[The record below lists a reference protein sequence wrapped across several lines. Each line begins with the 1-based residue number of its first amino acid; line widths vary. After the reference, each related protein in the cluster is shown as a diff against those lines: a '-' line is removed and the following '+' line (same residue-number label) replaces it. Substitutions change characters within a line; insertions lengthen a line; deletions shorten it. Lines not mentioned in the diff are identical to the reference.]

1 MVGKANQERRQ
12 ALVAMRAGAEPAWG
26 QGGSSPP
33 PTPRTPLEAK
43 RKDEERGLKPPYPK
57 NSIGGKKEGRGGDK
71 GKEEKDVGGRTRRR
85 EEKGGKRRGR
95 KRKEPSCA
103 KGWCQDD
110 LMKLDAGE
118 VRRSLLKLPEALLE
132 AS

>member
-1 MVGKANQERRQ
+1 
-12 ALVAMRAGAEPAWG
+12 
-26 QGGSSPP
+26 
-33 PTPRTPLEAK
+33 LEAK
-43 RKDEERGLKPPYPK
+43 RKDEEERGLKPPYPK
-57 NSIGGKKEGRGGDK
+57 NSMGGKKEGRGDK

-118 VRRSLLKLPEALLE
+118 VRISLLKLPEALLE